1 MSYERSLSILSD
13 VAEEVGK
20 QSRKLML
27 NIDRR
32 VVRETP
38 RDTGSAKASW
48 IASTGSPSSAVNEI
62 ENPGG
67 AEAIALAQGAAAIS
81 KAKDFD
87 SIYIVNNQ
95 EYIVPLN
102 EGSSLQAPA
111 HFVDAIIAEEVAR
124 S

>member
-1 MSYERSLSILSD
+1 MSYERSLSILGD

-20 QSRKLML
+20 QSRKLMI

-32 VVRETP
+32 LVRETP

-48 IASTGSPSSAVNEI
+48 IASTGSPSNAVNDI

-67 AEAIALAQGAAAIS
+67 AENLAISQGVAAIS

>member
-1 MSYERSLSILSD
+1 MSYERSLSIRGD
-13 VAEEVGK
+13 IGEEVGK
-20 QSRKLML
+20 QARKLMI

-32 VVRETP
+32 LVRETP

-48 IASTGSPSSAVNEI
+48 IASTGSPSNAVNDI

-67 AEAIALAQGAAAIS
+67 AENLAISQGVAAIS

-87 SIYIVNNQ
+87 TIYISNNQ
-95 EYIVPLN
+95 PYIVRLDQGWSQQQPN
-102 EGSSLQAPA
+102 P
-111 HFVDAIIAEEVAR
+111 FIDAIIAEEVAK